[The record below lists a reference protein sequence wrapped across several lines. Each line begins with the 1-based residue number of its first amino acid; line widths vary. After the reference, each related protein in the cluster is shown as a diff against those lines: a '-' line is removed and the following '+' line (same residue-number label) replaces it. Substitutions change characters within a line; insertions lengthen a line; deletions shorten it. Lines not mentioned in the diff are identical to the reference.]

1 MQMPI
6 DLASMA
12 WLAGGLVVSLLVV
25 GSAGAAVVRRRHLR
39 TLALADGS
47 AAGGSAGVD
56 MARGAQQHLAVQ
68 RTAFAGPSQVAI
80 QNFAFEPAEARVAVG
95 ATITWTNYDL
105 VAHTVTFRNGMAD
118 SGLMRPRQTFSHT
131 FTSPGVFEYYC
142 RVHPNMV
149 GSVVVAA

>member
-1 MQMPI
+1 MPI
-6 DLASMA
+6 DFAAMA

-25 GSAGAAVVRRRHLR
+25 GSAGAAVAHRRRHR
-39 TLALADGS
+39 APAPADSS
-47 AAGGSAGVD
+47 AAGGSAGAD
-56 MARGAQQHLAVQ
+56 MAREAQQHLAIQ
-68 RTAFAGPSQVAI
+68 RTAFSGPSQVAI
-80 QNFAFEPAEARVAVG
+80 RNFAFEPAESHVAVG

-142 RVHPNMV
+142 RVHPDMV
-149 GSVVVAA
+149 GSVVVTA

>member
-1 MQMPI
+1 MPI
-6 DLASMA
+6 DFAAMA

-25 GSAGAAVVRRRHLR
+25 GSAGAAAAHRRHHR
-39 TLALADGS
+39 APAPAGGP
-47 AAGGSAGVD
+47 AAGVPTGAD
-56 MARGAQQHLAVQ
+56 MASRAQQHLAIQ
-68 RTAFAGPSQVAI
+68 RTAFSGPTPVTI
-80 QNFAFEPAEARVAVG
+80 QNFAFEPAECRVAVG

-131 FTSPGVFEYYC
+131 FTSPGIFDYYC

-149 GSVVVAA
+149 GSVVVTA